1 MKDLIEGYA
10 LLAFVVLQ
18 LICYIGIPV
27 LLLVALIKF
36 IFA

>member
-1 MKDLIEGYA
+1 MRELGFIVAVGMY
-10 LLAFVVLQ
+10 LA
-18 LICYIGIPV
+18 IHIGIPV

>member
-1 MKDLIEGYA
+1 MKDLAGLAVILLYLA
-10 LLAFVVLQ
+10 LN
-18 LICYIGIPV
+18 IGLPV